1 MSGFDAFGFAGL
13 QFLRPLWLL
22 GLLALPVLAWLWR
35 RRAAQADAWRGNV
48 DAHLLPHLLEPGS
61 ARRARWGTRA
71 VLLGLALALLALAGP
86 AWRQVEQPL
95 WQTRAPLV
103 IALDLSSATLAGDLP
118 PSRLAQARAKIAQ
131 LLQQRQGGQVALV
144 AYAEQAYTVAPLTD
158 DVANIA
164 LFLDALEPDVMPEDG
179 SRASAAIA
187 WSQQLLRQAGFGS
200 GDILLLTGDA
210 DANAREAAAETASA
224 GYRVSVLGL
233 GSSEGAAYRKPD
245 GSIGQARL
253 ETALLR
259 GVASAGDGVFAT
271 VQPDAGDL
279 QTLGVLDPVQAG
291 ARATR
296 GEKRAAWQDEGF
308 WLLPPLLLLAAFAF
322 RRGGLLA
329 MLALCVCLPVAPPA
343 HAQDGTLWRRADQQA
358 HARMQ
363 QGQRAYREG
372 DFAAASQAYGEVRTA
387 DGAYNLG
394 NALAKQGRYED
405 AIDAYDRALQQQPG
419 MADAVANREAVRRA
433 MQRKPPPGVNKNQ
446 PNPQDQRDG
455 RSQSRDG
462 EGQPGKGEQD
472 PRQAQQ
478 PPRQPGQ
485 QQGQDARSEQNAKR
499 PPTPADQRA
508 ADAAQ
513 RQRMQRELQAQR
525 QTNQGQDVEGKP
537 DRAEQAAQRERSI
550 ATEALLRRVPDDP
563 GALLRAKFQLEY
575 ERRQARGED

>member
-1 MSGFDAFGFAGL
+1 MTGFDGL
-13 QFLRPLWLL
+13 HFLRPLWLC
-22 GLLALPVLAWLWR
+22 GLLALPLLAWLWKR
-35 RRAAQADAWRGNV
+35 RSAQANVWRQNV
-48 DAHLLPHLLEPGS
+48 DAHLLPHLLEAG
-61 ARRARWGTRA
+61 AAQRARWGMGTA
-71 VLLGLALALLALAGP
+71 LLGLALALTALAGP

-103 IALDLSSATLAGDLP
+103 VALDLSSATLAGDLP

-158 DVANIA
+158 DVSNIA

-187 WSQQLLRQAGFGS
+187 WSQKLLKQAGFGS
-200 GDILLLTGDA
+200 GDILLLAGDV
-210 DANAREAAAETASA
+210 DANARSAAADAASA
-224 GYRVSVLGL
+224 GFRVSVLGL
-233 GSSEGAAYRKPD
+233 GSPAGAAYRRPD
-245 GSIGQARL
+245 GSIGQAKL
-253 ETALLR
+253 ESALLQ
-259 GVASAGDGVFAT
+259 GVASAGDGAFET
-271 VQPDAGDL
+271 VQPDARDL
-279 QTLGVLDPVQAG
+279 DALGVLDPVEAG

-308 WLLPPLLLLAAFAF
+308 WLLPPLLLIAAFAF
-322 RRGGLLA
+322 RRGGMLA
-329 MLALCVCLPVAPPA
+329 ALALCLWLPLAPA
-343 HAQDGTLWRRADQQA
+343 QAQDGTLWRRADQQA

-363 QGQRAYREG
+363 QGQQAYRKG
-372 DFAAASQAYGEVRTA
+372 DFAAASQAYGGVSNA

-394 NALAKQGRYED
+394 NALAKQGKYEE
-405 AIDAYDRALQQQPG
+405 AIDAYDRALKQQPG
-419 MADAVANREAVRRA
+419 MADATANRDAVRRA
-433 MQRKPPPGVNKNQ
+433 MQRKPPQGANKNQ

-455 RSQSRDG
+455 QSRSRDG
-462 EGQPGKGEQD
+462 EGQPGKGESD

-478 PPRQPGQ
+478 PPKQ
-485 QQGQDARSEQNAKR
+485 QGKQDGQDARGEQDAKQQ
-499 PPTPADQRA
+499 PTPADQRA

-513 RQRMQRELQAQR
+513 RQRMQKALQEQR
-525 QTNQGQDVEGKP
+525 QTNQGQDVQGKP

-575 ERRQARGED
+575 ERRQAQGEE